1 MCVVCVCVCVCIE
14 RERERERCVGD
25 VGARPM
31 RGLCIG
37 L

>member
-1 MCVVCVCVCVCIE
+1 MCVRERE

-25 VGARPM
+25 VGVRPK
-31 RGLCIG
+31 RGLGIG

>member
-1 MCVVCVCVCVCIE
+1 MCVRERE

-25 VGARPM
+25 VGVRPK

>member
-1 MCVVCVCVCVCIE
+1 MCVRE

-25 VGARPM
+25 VGVRPK
-31 RGLCIG
+31 RGLGIG